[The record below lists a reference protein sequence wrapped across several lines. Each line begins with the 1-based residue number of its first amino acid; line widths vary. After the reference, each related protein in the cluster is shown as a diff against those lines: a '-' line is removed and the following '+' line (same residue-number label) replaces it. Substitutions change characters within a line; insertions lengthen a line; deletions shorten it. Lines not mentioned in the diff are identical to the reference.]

1 MIAIQ
6 TKFYM
11 KVLPLNIEE
20 YRLLQFQVA
29 F

>member
-1 MIAIQ
+1 MTAIQ
-6 TKFYM
+6 TEFYM
-11 KVLPLNIEE
+11 KVLLLNTEE

>member
-1 MIAIQ
+1 MTAIK

-11 KVLPLNIEE
+11 KVLQLNMEE

>member
-11 KVLPLNIEE
+11 KVLLLNIEE

>member
-1 MIAIQ
+1 MTAIK

-11 KVLPLNIEE
+11 KVLQLSIEE